1 MQKDA
6 SQKSLVQRNCR
17 YSKTIARPRAE
28 TLTDTDHCRSD
39 ARHSSTTTTLESAPA
54 PVSDRPDDTR
64 HCRVDRNHSKMRVVH
79 EGQRENA
86 WVLHIDTVVM
96 ASTHPM
102 CPC

>member
-54 PVSDRPDDTR
+54 PLTMEPEPGAGLPAFAPGQFSMLYVFGVGELPISISGDP
-64 HCRVDRNHSKMRVVH
+64 H
-79 EGQRENA
+79 EA
-86 WVLHIDTVVM
+86 PKLV
-96 ASTHPM
+96 
-102 CPC
+102 